1 VFGVR
6 VEKSLY
12 LDVQDL
18 GIDLER
24 NANDLFGEAM
34 RNFLKKYKKKKR
46 QT

>member
-12 LDVQDL
+12 LDVQEL
-18 GIDLER
+18 GIDLEK
-24 NANDLFGEAM
+24 NANDLFREAL

>member
-18 GIDLER
+18 GIDLKR
-24 NANDLFGEAM
+24 NANDLFGQAM
-34 RNFLKKYKKKKR
+34 RKFFKKYKKKKR
-46 QT
+46 QI